1 MMASYQLPVPRP
13 MSCKGNTEL
22 NWKTF
27 RDEYDDYVTATGL
40 VKKDNTVQVAT
51 LRTLMGPECKKM
63 LAGLKVEEDQLKDP
77 AEILKALD
85 EHFVIRH
92 H

>member
-27 RDEYDDYVTATGL
+27 RDQYDDYVTATGL
-40 VKKDNTVQVAT
+40 VKKDNTVQVNT
-51 LRTLMGPECKKM
+51 
-63 LAGLKVEEDQLKDP
+63 
-77 AEILKALD
+77 
-85 EHFVIRH
+85 
-92 H
+92 